1 MCLLKGRVKEKNM
14 SERKRESSR
23 KNETPYS
30 RNEVSE
36 RA

>member
-1 MCLLKGRVKEKNM
+1 MCLLKGRDKKKVREKNKVV
-14 SERKRESSR
+14 E
-23 KNETPYS
+23 KNEPPYS